1 MPHWKWLGARQ
12 PLSMWAQGPG
22 CLAGSTTEGKG
33 QVVGE
38 EALPK
43 CEKPKEWVPAGTQHM
58 GHGQGWN

>member
-1 MPHWKWLGARQ
+1 
-12 PLSMWAQGPG
+12 MWAQGPG